1 MAAMTNYTEK
11 KLGEHMLRGTSSVAP
26 SALFLALCT
35 GAPGETNTPANECT
49 YSGYARV
56 SMGAIGTAFGLI
68 NDGMATDGKTT
79 NTNAVTFGANASVGT
94 VTVTHWV
101 ICDAISGGNALFWG
115 EFAAPKA
122 IAQNDIPF
130 VPANSI
136 EIEFA

>member
-11 KLGEHMLRGTSSVAP
+11 KLGEHMLRGTASTPP

-49 YSGYARV
+49 YTGYARV
-56 SMGAIGTAFGLI
+56 SMGTIGTAFALI
-68 NDGMATDGKTT
+68 NDGSATDGLTS
-79 NTNAVTFGANASVGT
+79 NTNAVTFGANADVGT
-94 VTVTHWV
+94 VAVSHWV

-115 EFAAPKA
+115 EFDTPKN

-130 VPANSI
+130 VAAGTI